1 MATLG
6 IGVIVHQIASATDW
20 LTAGESG
27 IGGIP
32 RLSIFGYTIES
43 ELAHYYLVWGTI
55 AAAMLLSLHL
65 IHSRVG
71 RALRSVHGDE
81 LAARS
86 LGVHASW
93 YKVQV
98 FMVSGAFA
106 SIAGSFHA
114 YHETFVGPTTFGIHL
129 SVILVVMVVVGG
141 MSNVWGAFGG
151 AVFLFILEEA
161 LRRYQEWMPVIYG
174 MILLLIMMYVPQGLF
189 VGIGQGIRKVV
200 GLVRSTGK
208 ETAE

>member
-20 LTAGESG
+20 LTNGERG

-32 RLSIFGYTIES
+32 RLSILGYTVES
-43 ELAHYYLVWGTI
+43 ELEHYYLVWGTI

-86 LGVHASW
+86 LGVNTSW

-98 FMVSGAFA
+98 FMVSAAFA
-106 SIAGSFHA
+106 SVAGSFHS
-114 YHETFVGPTTFGIHL
+114 YHESFIGPSTFEVHL
-129 SVILVVMVVVGG
+129 SIILVVMVVVGG
-141 MSNVWGAFGG
+141 MSNVWGAFSG
-151 AVFLFILEEA
+151 AVFLFILEEV
-161 LRRYQEWMPVIYG
+161 LRKSQEWMPLIYG
-174 MILLLIMMYVPQGLF
+174 IILLLIMMFIPQGLF
-189 VGIGQGIRKVV
+189 VGIGQGMGRIVRLIR
-200 GLVRSTGK
+200 RTG
-208 ETAE
+208 EEAAG